1 MKNDRIEEYSLL
13 NNAYYGDGGFLNGKY
28 LVQHPRESSEKYQQ
42 RLALAYYL
50 NYTSPCV
57 NAHVDP
63 IFKRDPQ
70 REYSGAIT
78 ALWEDFAKD
87 TDLAGTDLNTLVKRW
102 AVAAKLYGIGYVVC
116 DNALQPGSTI
126 GEILASKKRPYA
138 YLLDPDRVKEIKVD
152 NNGKIIYFS
161 FLERDPKSKR
171 DFVRIFTYK
180 GWELRDGDKIVS
192 NGAYD
197 FGRVPVVK
205 LASREI
211 SPFDMFPASEFISIA
226 MTNRS
231 IYNKCSWLDDIL
243 RNQTFSILTYPT
255 TKAEELDIGT
265 DNALAYP
272 PDSRHIPS
280 FIAPP
285 AECATVLANQIQML
299 QEEIYRMAVVV
310 NVTGVR
316 TQSSGVAKQ
325 WDFEQ
330 TNQLLSSFAGNID
343 VAETELAE
351 LFALWLGSE
360 FDYQCN
366 YPKDFSVSDVTT
378 ELANAETA
386 KALDFGTTFNTE
398 ILKRVITSYLPDL
411 KKDRVEQIVSEYSD
425 LADMSALDATES
437 D

>member
-1 MKNDRIEEYSLL
+1 MKNDRIEEYNLL
-13 NNAYYGDGGFLNGKY
+13 TDAYYGDRGFFNGKY
-28 LVQHPRESSEKYQQ
+28 LAPHQRESPEKY
-42 RLALAYYL
+42 RSRINLAYYL
-50 NYTSPCV
+50 NYTAPCV

-70 REYSGAIT
+70 REYSGQIT
-78 ALWEDFAKD
+78 PLWEDFTKD
-87 TDLAGTDLNTLVKRW
+87 TDFAGTDLSTLMKRW
-102 AVAAKLYGIGYVVC
+102 ALAAKLYGAGYVVC
-116 DNALQPGSTI
+116 DNTPQPGSTI
-126 GEILASKKRPYA
+126 GEMLESKKRPYA
-138 YLLDPDRVKEIKVD
+138 YLLEPDRVKEIKVD

-161 FLERDPKSKR
+161 FLERDPKTKR
-171 DFVRIFTYK
+171 DFVRIFTDNGWRLHDGARLIDK
-180 GWELRDGDKIVS
+180 GEYAL
-192 NGAYD
+192 
-197 FGRVPVVK
+197 GRVPVAR
-205 LASREI
+205 LTSREL

-243 RNQTFSILTYPT
+243 RNQTFSILAYPT
-255 TKAEELDIGT
+255 AKAEDLAIGT

-272 PDSRHIPS
+272 PDARHTPS

-285 AECATVLANQIQML
+285 SECATVLASQIQML

-330 TNQLLSSFAGNID
+330 TNQLLGSFAENIS

-351 LFALWLGSE
+351 LFALWLGMQ
-360 FDYQCN
+360 FDYTCTYQ
-366 YPKDFSVSDVTT
+366 KDFSVSDVTT

-386 KALDFGTTFNTE
+386 KGLNFGETFNTE
-398 ILKRVITSYLPDL
+398 VLKRVITSYLPDI
-411 KKDRVEQIVSEYSD
+411 KKDQIRAITEEYRHQATLSR
-425 LADMSALDATES
+425 LDSTQAE
-437 D
+437 

>member
-1 MKNDRIEEYSLL
+1 
-13 NNAYYGDGGFLNGKY
+13 
-28 LVQHPRESSEKYQQ
+28 
-42 RLALAYYL
+42 
-50 NYTSPCV
+50 
-57 NAHVDP
+57 
-63 IFKRDPQ
+63 
-70 REYSGAIT
+70 
-78 ALWEDFAKD
+78 
-87 TDLAGTDLNTLVKRW
+87 
-102 AVAAKLYGIGYVVC
+102 
-116 DNALQPGSTI
+116 
-126 GEILASKKRPYA
+126 
-138 YLLDPDRVKEIKVD
+138 
-152 NNGKIIYFS
+152 
-161 FLERDPKSKR
+161 
-171 DFVRIFTYK
+171 
-180 GWELRDGDKIVS
+180 
-192 NGAYD
+192 
-197 FGRVPVVK
+197 
-205 LASREI
+205 
-211 SPFDMFPASEFISIA
+211 

-255 TKAEELDIGT
+255 AKPESLDIGT

-351 LFALWLGSE
+351 LFALWLGAD
-360 FDYQCN
+360 FNYQCN

-398 ILKRVITSYLPDL
+398 VLKRVITSYLPDL
-411 KKDRVEQIVSEYSD
+411 KKDRVEQIVNEYSD

>member
-28 LVQHPRESSEKYQQ
+28 LVQHQRESSDKYRS

-50 NYTSPCV
+50 NYTAPCV

-70 REYSGAIT
+70 REYSGQIT

-87 TDLAGTDLNTLVKRW
+87 TDFAGTDLGTLVKRW
-102 AVAAKLYGIGYVVC
+102 ALAAKLYGVGYVVC
-116 DNALQPGSTI
+116 DNAPQPGSTI
-126 GEILASKKRPYA
+126 GEILESKKRPYA

-161 FLERDPKSKR
+161 FLERDPRTKR
-171 DFVRIFTYK
+171 DFVRIFTDA
-180 GWELRDGDKIVS
+180 GWRLHDGARLVAE
-192 NGAYD
+192 GEYAL
-197 FGRVPVVK
+197 GRVPVVK

-255 TKAEELDIGT
+255 AKAEDLTIGT

-272 PDSRHIPS
+272 PDARHTPS

-285 AECATVLANQIQML
+285 SECATVLASQIQML

-330 TNQLLSSFAGNID
+330 TNQLLGSFAENIS

-351 LFALWLGSE
+351 LFALWLGMDLE
-360 FDYQCN
+360 YTCIYQ
-366 YPKDFSVSDVTT
+366 KDFSVSDVTT

-386 KALDFGTTFNTE
+386 KALNFGPTFDVE
-398 ILKRVITSYLPDL
+398 VLKRVITSYLPDL
-411 KKDRVEQIVSEYSD
+411 KKGQVEQMTREFTEQ
-425 LADMSALDATES
+425 AAQSALDTVQS
-437 D
+437 G